1 MDEQPPSSDD
11 ELAARRGQRRIDPN
25 NTPGPGRGKNS
36 TLNADSGQRRVIAA
50 QRQARALQLRVM
62 GVSLAAIAEEV
73 GYADP
78 SGARKAIMAGL
89 KELLPDELRDDAR
102 RLELAKLDRLEQANW
117 ANALSGD
124 EKAAS
129 VILRCSKARRE
140 ILGIDAPAQV
150 DMRVRREGE
159 IVRVEIL
166 DLLNDETLA
175 ALRPF
180 QDEMVRLS
188 ELRAG
193 AIDVEASDA

>member
-1 MDEQPPSSDD
+1 
-11 ELAARRGQRRIDPN
+11 
-25 NTPGPGRGKNS
+25 
-36 TLNADSGQRRVIAA
+36 
-50 QRQARALQLRVM
+50 M

-78 SGARKAIMAGL
+78 SGARAAIMRGL
-89 KELLPDELRDDAR
+89 RELIPDELREDVR

-117 ANALSGD
+117 PNALQGD

-129 VILRCSKARRE
+129 VILRCSKSRRE

-159 IVRVEIL
+159 LVRVEIL